1 MSEYRA
7 NFLAVS
13 VELTGFDAIDLEAT
27 GLVDEYATLCLDILR
42 ASDNADQYLQ
52 GLQRIVGADDPATA
66 IPVALDDAFMG
77 FLLRN
82 IAALWYLGEWV
93 KLPSSWYGA
102 VGQPAID
109 TNTIPSLRAYEQ
121 AFAWRVAGAHPP
133 GTRPTGYGGWSLPP
147 VDSAPLTG
155 RAASRHDLE
164 ETR

>member
-7 NFLAVS
+7 NFVAVS
-13 VELTGFDAIDLEAT
+13 VELTGFEAIDLEST

-52 GLQRIVGADDPATA
+52 GLQRIVDADDPGAA

-147 VDSAPLTG
+147 VGVVEVAVRPISHRDP
-155 RAASRHDLE
+155 E
-164 ETR
+164 EQ